1 MTAEQRAEGA
11 RISGHLRAA
20 RESAAREQVE
30 VARAAGISVDELRKI
45 EASRVLAPS
54 FVVVAR
60 VARELGVRLDSL
72 ARQVILPADD

>member
-1 MTAEQRAEGA
+1 MTTEQRAEGT

-20 RESAAREQVE
+20 RVSARREQVE

-60 VARELGVRLDSL
+60 VAGELGVRLDSL
-72 ARQVILPADD
+72 ARRVILSADN